1 MTAREF
7 LGQMR
12 TIDKRIEQRL
22 EELARLK
29 SQLTRA
35 TALISDMPRGGGHKD
50 WTDTLT
56 HAMELE
62 ERLAAD
68 VADMIATK
76 SRIREAIDQ
85 VDDGRYR
92 LLLEKRYIIGK
103 SWRAIA
109 REMNYDESWV
119 YVIHR
124 RALRQIVVPP
134 EEPRKV

>member
-1 MTAREF
+1 MTARDF

-12 TIDKRIEQRL
+12 TLDKRIEQRL

-35 TALISDMPRGGGHKD
+35 TALISDMPRGGGRTD
-50 WTDTLT
+50 WTDTLA

-62 ERLAAD
+62 ERLADD
-68 VADMIATK
+68 VSDMIATK
-76 SRIREAIDQ
+76 SLIRNAIDQ
-85 VDDGRYR
+85 VEDGRYR

-109 REMNYDESWV
+109 REMNYDESWI
-119 YVIHR
+119 YVMHQ
-124 RALRQIVVPP
+124 RALKKVVVP
-134 EEPRKV
+134 EKESR

>member
-12 TIDKRIEQRL
+12 TLDRRIEQRL

-50 WTDTLT
+50 WTDTLA

-62 ERLAAD
+62 ARLAED
-68 VADMIATK
+68 VSTMIATK
-76 SRIREAIDQ
+76 SEIRDAIDQ
-85 VDDGRYR
+85 VDDARYR
-92 LLLEKRYIIGK
+92 MLLEKRYIIGK

-109 REMNYDESWV
+109 REMNYDESWI
-119 YVIHR
+119 YVMHR
-124 RALRQIVVPP
+124 RALKKVVVP
-134 EEPRKV
+134 EKESR

>member
-1 MTAREF
+1 MTARDF

-12 TIDKRIEQRL
+12 TLDKRIEQRL

-35 TALISDMPRGGGHKD
+35 TALISDMPRGGGHTD
-50 WTDTLT
+50 WTDTLA

-62 ERLAAD
+62 ERLAED
-68 VADMIATK
+68 VSDMIATK
-76 SRIREAIDQ
+76 SLIRNAIDQ
-85 VDDGRYR
+85 VEDGRYR

-109 REMNYDESWV
+109 REMNYDESWI
-119 YVIHR
+119 YVMHR
-124 RALRQIVVPP
+124 RALKKVVVP
-134 EEPRKV
+134 EKESR